1 MGQTTILTNNFSSG
15 EISPK
20 MAARVDHPAYQS
32 GCRELLNFIP
42 MSMGGV
48 RRRPGTYFLGST
60 KSSVKSRLIPWVG
73 KSATYVVELTDS
85 LARFWKTDHT
95 LLSATAVTEVVT
107 PWDITEMMAVQH
119 DVLDGVLYVVHED
132 LHLRSLTEGTPPA
145 LASVSL
151 NDPNSIVDGA
161 DASDDCPSVIGVNN
175 GRLDLGATTNRPDLL
190 AQSRAPSPTAYRAAD
205 FTTGTNSDHAIVT
218 YHPGG
223 KLRWFKGT
231 VRFAAGS
238 VLTTWQDSGVLPT
251 PESFYMTGVEEVNS
265 PAVQAAKIG
274 RQIFYAGG
282 PFPSLRMLAFSEE
295 AGGMVD
301 LRLSEIAD
309 HILKA
314 GVVEI
319 ATMQSPE
326 KIIWV
331 VRSDGKLV
339 SCTMGATGWGFALHE
354 LGGGGL
360 VESACVIR
368 GTSGDELWMSVNRG
382 GDRGIE
388 YLILAEDDDIEELHY
403 VDAGIRYSGG
413 ATDAITGLD
422 HLDDEEVIGIGDGG
436 ALPTVTVASG
446 EADYSGTG
454 ATFSLV
460 HVGLSFTSRLR
471 TVRPEVVKN
480 STWQGKTKKVEQMEL
495 RIYQTPLNGE
505 VGDVLTDLS
514 PIPNLAIDEIGFDA
528 GPDFWP
534 ADIEMHP
541 AGYVDE
547 DGSVYVQTD
556 EAWSFNLLALMTR
569 FSLME

>member
-1 MGQTTILTNNFSSG
+1 MALTTILTNNFSSG

-20 MAARVDHPAYQS
+20 MAARVDHPAYQT

-42 MSMGGV
+42 MSMGGI

-60 KSSVKSRLIPWVG
+60 KGSAKAHLIPWIG
-73 KSATYVVELTDS
+73 KDATYVVELTDS
-85 LARFWKTDHT
+85 VARFWKTDHT
-95 LLSATAVTEVVT
+95 LLAATATTEVAT
-107 PWDITEMMAVQH
+107 PWDIVELMAVQH
-119 DVLDGVLYVVHED
+119 DFLDGLLYVAHGD
-132 LHLRSLTEGTPPA
+132 LKLRSLTEGTPPT
-145 LASVSL
+145 LASVSFT
-151 NDPNSIVDGA
+151 DPNSIVNGA
-161 DASDDCPSVIGVNN
+161 DASGDCPSVVGVNN
-175 GRLDLGATTNRPDLL
+175 GRLTLGATGDRPDLL
-190 AQSRAPSPTAYRAAD
+190 AQSRAPSATVYRAAD
-205 FTTGTNSDHAIVT
+205 FTTGTNPDHAIVS

-223 KLRWFKGT
+223 KLQWFKGT

-238 VLTTWQDSGVLPT
+238 VLTTFQDSGVLPT
-251 PESFYMTGVEEVNS
+251 PASFYMSPVEEVNS
-265 PAVQAAKIG
+265 PAVQAEKIG

-295 AGGMVD
+295 SGGMVD

-314 GVVEI
+314 GVSEI

-326 KIIWV
+326 KIVWV

-368 GTSGDELWMSVNRG
+368 GAAGDELWMSVNRDG
-382 GDRGIE
+382 ARGVE
-388 YLILAEDDDIEELHY
+388 YLVLAEDDDIDELHY
-403 VDAGIRYSGG
+403 VDAGIRYSGT
-413 ATDAITGLD
+413 ATTEITGLD
-422 HLDDEEVIGIGDGG
+422 HLDDLEVIGVGDGG
-436 ALPTVTVASG
+436 AMPAKTVAAG
-446 EADYSGTG
+446 TATYDFTYSL
-454 ATFSLV
+454 A

-480 STWQGKTKKVEQMEL
+480 STWQGKKKKVEQMEL
-495 RIYQTPLNGE
+495 RLYNTPLNGK
-505 VGDVLTDLS
+505 VGDVLDDLS
-514 PIPNLAIDEIGFDA
+514 PIPNLAIDVIGFDA
-528 GPDFWP
+528 GPVLESYDL
-534 ADIEMHP
+534 EMHP
-541 AGYVDE
+541 AGYVSQG
-547 DGSVYVQTD
+547 GSVYVQTD